1 MINKL
6 VVILGP
12 NAAGK
17 SSLAVK
23 LAKKFDGEIVSA
35 DSRQIYEGLD
45 IGSGKIKKKDMQ
57 GIPHYLL
64 DVADPKNSFT
74 VAEYKDLAL
83 KRIKEIQKRDKLPF
97 LVGGTGFYIQAIV
110 DGIVFPRVE
119 PDWELREKLEKID
132 KEQLFKKLKDLDPR
146 RAQNIDKNN
155 KRRLIR
161 ALEINIKTGKP
172 VPPLSKDQPDF
183 DVLEIGIKSD
193 KEEFKERI
201 EERLYKRLK
210 QGMIEEVEKLHKNGL
225 SYKRLEELGLEY
237 EYIAKYLQ
245 EKLEKEEM
253 IKKLQK
259 EIEHFAKRQMTWFKK
274 DDRIHWLNKKREQQ
288 STALIEDFL
297 KKEG

>member
-183 DVLEIGIKSD
+183 DVLEIGIKRK
-193 KEEFKERI
+193 KEELKERI

>member
-45 IGSGKIKKKDMQ
+45 IGSGKIKEEDMQ

-183 DVLEIGIKSD
+183 DVLEIGIKRK
-193 KEEFKERI
+193 KEELKERI

>member
-17 SSLAVK
+17 SNLAVK
-23 LAKKFDGEIVSA
+23 LAQKFDGEIVSA
-35 DSRQIYEGLD
+35 DSRQIYRGLD
-45 IGSGKIKKKDMQ
+45 IRSGKISKKNKK
-57 GIPHYLL
+57 GISHYLL
-64 DVADPKNSFT
+64 DIADPKEKFT

-83 KRIKEIQKRDKLPF
+83 KRIKEIQKKERLPF
-97 LVGGTGFYIQAIV
+97 LVGGTGFYIQAVV
-110 DGIVFPRVE
+110 DGIFFPRVE
-119 PDWELREKLEKID
+119 PDWELRDKLEKVD

-183 DVLEIGIKSD
+183 DVLEIGIKRK
-193 KEEFKERI
+193 KEELKERI

-210 QGMIEEVEKLHKNGL
+210 QGMIEEVE
-225 SYKRLEELGLEY
+225 
-237 EYIAKYLQ
+237 
-245 EKLEKEEM
+245 
-253 IKKLQK
+253 
-259 EIEHFAKRQMTWFKK
+259 
-274 DDRIHWLNKKREQQ
+274 
-288 STALIEDFL
+288 
-297 KKEG
+297 

>member
-45 IGSGKIKKKDMQ
+45 IGSGKIKEEDMQ

-83 KRIKEIQKRDKLPF
+83 KRIKEIQERDKLPF

-183 DVLEIGIKSD
+183 DVLEIGIKRK
-193 KEEFKERI
+193 KEELKERI